1 MHILPANSLG
11 ITLFVKNIL
20 TRNCPDMSLKTPSFV
35 AANMAGNDSDI
46 PQNIPSFWQQTVQT
60 LVKNIWIC
68 FHWHSWKFSRRL
80 TKYILFSF
88 ADIPGVSLK
97 IHRFHCKLFRCLIKY
112 IRICCLTRLEIAK
125 IIWWCH
131 VYKSWSGVTFPP
143 GNWAASYRVWF
154 FMSLL
159 VNCL

>member
-46 PQNIPSFWQQTVQT
+46 PQNIPSCWQQTVQT

-97 IHRFHCKLFRCLIKY
+97 IHRFSLQIIQMPHQIYPDLLPHTAWNRQKYLVVSRLQKLKWRYVSSWQLGCFIS
-112 IRICCLTRLEIAK
+112 RLVF
-125 IIWWCH
+125 H
-131 VYKSWSGVTFPP
+131 V
-143 GNWAASYRVWF
+143 
-154 FMSLL
+154 SLS
-159 VNCL
+159 